1 MVKCE
6 LFIFVIKLLFKSFK
20 KKVFKKNQCE
30 KISKAGS
37 INCDE
42 KSKKQ
47 TLSLKNSR
55 LRIYNTKKIKEFI
68 SENKPNCFM
77 FYHKFISLFIMQC
90 KLNFLISW
98 ISLQLRS
105 NHCLVNISVN
115 IFSVI
120 AKDEICGE
128 YRNPEQQVIYRIKD
142 FFNRKDKNMR

>member
-1 MVKCE
+1 
-6 LFIFVIKLLFKSFK
+6 
-20 KKVFKKNQCE
+20 
-30 KISKAGS
+30 
-37 INCDE
+37 
-42 KSKKQ
+42 
-47 TLSLKNSR
+47 
-55 LRIYNTKKIKEFI
+55 
-68 SENKPNCFM
+68 M

-90 KLNFLISW
+90 KLNFFISW

-128 YRNPEQQVIYRIKD
+128 YSIPEQQVIYRIKD

>member
-6 LFIFVIKLLFKSFK
+6 LFIFVIKLLFKSLK
-20 KKVFKKNQCE
+20 KKFLKK
-30 KISKAGS
+30 
-37 INCDE
+37 INV
-42 KSKKQ
+42 KKY
-47 TLSLKNSR
+47 LKQVPFTVMKNLRNRHCFFLNSR

-98 ISLQLRS
+98 ISLQWRS

-128 YRNPEQQVIYRIKD
+128 YRNPEQQVIYRITD
-142 FFNRKDKNMR
+142 FF